1 MDFPSAWAIVNATST
16 ADHNPRC
23 SFAQTNGA
31 LLCDC
36 HVLTKHPQYVAE
48 YGTDPNAR
56 CYGCADGHC
65 CTHGE
70 APCSTS

>member
-1 MDFPSAWAIVNATST
+1 MNFPTARAIADAVVAG
-16 ADHNPRC
+16 DHNPRC

-36 HVLTKHPQYVAE
+36 HVLTKHPLYVAE
-48 YGTDPNAR
+48 YGTNPNAR
-56 CYGCADGHC
+56 CCGCAGGDC
-65 CTHGE
+65 CNHGE